1 MESQH
6 VWQVFQSLHQSVLS
20 GVGIWNPGARVSPAA
35 YRSLCVG
42 IGKILCRASMCIVR
56 CVMYIVRYLP
66 SNFFME
72 LMKPTV
78 ARMEI
83 CAGLY
88 RPCCQNTEHS
98 IGTYYYIHCI
108 YYLSV
113 GLTMNWHTSLE
124 CWANNNILDRCSD
137 GCHLLLLLRPRCNW
151 TPWPTTTR
159 VNRGCPANNLANR
172 ITQVF
177 QSKMRGQRTVAG
189 CF

>member
-1 MESQH
+1 MQI
-6 VWQVFQSLHQSVLS
+6 QIDKFPCRALS
-20 GVGIWNPGARVSPAA
+20 GESTRLTGVSKPPSVSFVRGWNLKLWCQGFSC
-35 YRSLCVG
+35 SLSLT
-42 IGKILCRASMCIVR
+42 LCWNWKNIVQGFY
-56 CVMYIVRYLP
+56 VYIVRYLP

-88 RPCCQNTEHS
+88 RPCCQNTEHN

-172 ITQVF
+172 ITKVF
-177 QSKMRGQRTVAG
+177 
-189 CF
+189 